1 MIGLIIALC
10 IVAYLYINTWLTI
23 ALIFSKNGM
32 WINRKDILLLLIC
45 TVFNPYLVYGISKIF
60 GKISKSFHKWN
71 SKHK

>member
-10 IVAYLYINTWLTI
+10 IVVYMYLNTWLTI

-32 WINRKDILLLLIC
+32 WVNRKDILLLFIC
-45 TVFNPYLVYGISKIF
+45 TVFNPYLVYGISIIF
-60 GKISKSFHKWN
+60 DKISKRFHKWN